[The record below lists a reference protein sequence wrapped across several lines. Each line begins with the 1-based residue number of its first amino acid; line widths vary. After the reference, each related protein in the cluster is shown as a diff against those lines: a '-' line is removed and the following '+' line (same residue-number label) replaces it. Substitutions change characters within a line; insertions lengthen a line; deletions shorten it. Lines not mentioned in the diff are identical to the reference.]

1 MVVILVVDDSATDR
15 TRIAGLLSRMDGY
28 EVITASGGAEAKDI
42 VAATAIDLV
51 LTDLQMPEV
60 DGLELVRDIR
70 LHHADVPVVLMTGT
84 GSEEIAVQAMK
95 AGAANYVNKTAG
107 PQWLR
112 ENIERVLASQ
122 GEIQSHKELLKSLCR
137 DDYEF
142 QLDNDRSLM
151 ASTAR
156 FLRQAAQS
164 TGLCAASDLPRL
176 GIAMEEALLNACLH
190 GNLELDSALR
200 EGDGDQFNEMALER
214 SVRQPWMDRRVT
226 VRASISPKQFKVE
239 ITDDGPGFDPSCLP
253 DPTDPENLLKPH
265 GRGIMMMRLF
275 LDEVH
280 WNERG
285 NRVTMIKNV
294 QPS

>member
-28 EVITASGGAEAKDI
+28 QVLTAAGGAEAKTMLR
-42 VAATAIDLV
+42 ATSIDLV

-60 DGLELVRDIR
+60 DGLELVRDMQR
-70 LHHADVPVVLMTGT
+70 DHADVPVVLMTGT

-95 AGAANYVNKTAG
+95 AGAANYVNKMSR

-122 GEIQSHKELLKSLCR
+122 GEIQAYKELLRNLCR
-137 DDYEF
+137 DEYEF
-142 QLDNDRSLM
+142 LLVNDRSLM
-151 ASTAR
+151 TSTAR

-164 TGLCAASDLPRL
+164 TGMYADNDLPRL

-190 GNLELDSALR
+190 GNLELDSVLR
-200 EGDGDQFNEMALER
+200 EGDDNRFNELAKER
-214 SVRQPWMDRRVT
+214 AGRRPWMDRRVT

-239 ITDDGPGFDPSCLP
+239 ITDDGPGFDPSTLP

-265 GRGIMMMRLF
+265 GRGIMMIRLF
-275 LDEVH
+275 LDKVQ

-285 NRVTMIKNV
+285 NRVTMVKNA
-294 QPS
+294 PSS

>member
-15 TRIAGLLSRMDGY
+15 TRIAGLLSRMSDY
-28 EVITASGGAEAKDI
+28 EVITASGGAEAKEI
-42 VAATAIDLV
+42 LSASRIDLV

-60 DGLELVRDIR
+60 DGLELVKDLRRNHSDI
-70 LHHADVPVVLMTGT
+70 PVVLMTGT

-95 AGAANYVNKTAG
+95 AGAANYVNKTSG
-107 PQWLR
+107 PKWLR
-112 ENIERVLASQ
+112 ENIERVLSAQ
-122 GEIQSHKELLKSLCR
+122 GEIQSHRELLKSLRR
-137 DDYEF
+137 DEYEF
-142 QLDNDRSLM
+142 LLGNDRGLM

-156 FLRQAAQS
+156 FLRQVVQS
-164 TGLCAASDLPRL
+164 TGLCADSDLPRL

-190 GNLELDSALR
+190 GNLELDSVLR
-200 EGDGDQFNEMALER
+200 EGDDDRFNDLARKR
-214 SVRQPWMDRRVT
+214 SASQPWKDRHVT

-253 DPTDPENLLKPH
+253 DPTASENLLKPH

-275 LDEVH
+275 LDDVQ

-285 NRVTMIKNV
+285 NRVTMIKNAR
-294 QPS
+294 PS